1 MVSAESWRDFIS
13 EAPDYELEIYSG
25 VPFYLDLQ
33 DLLIQGAVSFDGE
46 SPIPDTSEEAG
57 GGDPLLYDVE
67 TTPLRG
73 WRYAPLVIE
82 KPTNGKVDFS
92 RDKRG
97 WTITSEQGYVG
108 KDCFNYFLTN
118 DFQASNFG
126 KVNLTV
132 LPWYEMH
139 VEVDFNPDTNQ
150 YRFRGSVTN
159 PEGAEVPVFLRWQW
173 QYRGPNP
180 HGPNGDL
187 ARGIYYTFQRTKYEF
202 RTQGRYKNTY
212 IVLFDTG
219 DDTGWINVDTDMAA
233 DGAKDPNTGLPYEA
247 KNELQEILI
256 TVEIILEGDATYPH
270 FHGRKYTLVKSLAE
284 LLHVES
290 WEDSGLIVDTSKPT
304 PEEVLGKVMPPY
316 VTVTPEPVL
325 AIADPYVPD
334 VDSPA

>member
-33 DLLIQGAVSFDGE
+33 DLLVQGAVSFDGE

-57 GGDPLLYDVE
+57 GGDPLLYEVE
-67 TTPLRG
+67 NTPLRG
-73 WRYAPLVIE
+73 WRYAPTVIE

-132 LPWYEMH
+132 LPWYEME
-139 VEVDFNPDTNQ
+139 VEVDFDPVANK
-150 YRFRGSVTN
+150 YRFRGSVTT
-159 PEGAEVPVFLRWQW
+159 PEGADAPIFLRWLW
-173 QYRGPNP
+173 QFRGPNP
-180 HGPNGDL
+180 YGPNGDL
-187 ARGIYYTFQRTKYEF
+187 DRGIYYSFDSTKYVY
-202 RTQGRYKNTY
+202 RYSGRYRNPY
-212 IVLFDTG
+212 IVVTDVG
-219 DDTGWINVDTDMAA
+219 DDSGWIHVDTDSIA
-233 DGAKDPNTGLPYEA
+233 DGAKDPTTGLPYSA
-247 KNELQEILI
+247 KNALQEILI
-256 TVEIILEGDATYPH
+256 TVDIILEGRATLPH
-270 FHGRKYTLVKSLAE
+270 FTGKRYTLVKTLAE
-284 LLHVES
+284 LLHVEN

-304 PEEVLGKVMPPY
+304 PDEVLGKVMPPY
-316 VTVTPEPVL
+316 VSVTPTPSL
-325 AIADPYVPD
+325 AIEDPYVPD